1 MKQCYEQVKSIND
14 IPRLILIAKQDID
27 IGTELLYDY
36 GDKTKKS
43 RDAYPWLSK
52 WKKYVLWLEEKKAN
66 FLFDAGHQQTAFIL
80 ENKSYPF

>member
-1 MKQCYEQVKSIND
+1 MKQCYEQVKSING

-43 RDAYPWLSK
+43 LDAYPWLSK
-52 WKKYVLWLEEKKAN
+52 
-66 FLFDAGHQQTAFIL
+66 
-80 ENKSYPF
+80 

>member
-14 IPRLILIAKQDID
+14 IPRLILIAKQEID

-43 RDAYPWLSK
+43 RDANPWLAK
-52 WKKYVLWLEEKKAN
+52 
-66 FLFDAGHQQTAFIL
+66 
-80 ENKSYPF
+80 